1 VISDHLLLLTVA
13 SFVIAAVS
21 ASVGHAGAS
30 GYIAL
35 MALLGLASEE
45 IRPVALTLNVLVSAI
60 ATIQFRR
67 AGYFSWELFFPLAA
81 ASMPYAW
88 IGGYAALPGHLFEKI
103 AGVALLLASVRFL
116 VSPPP
121 ETEAAPPSFPA
132 ALAVGG
138 WVGLLS
144 GITGTGGG
152 IFLNPI
158 LIFLRWAGT
167 KTASAVTAPFI
178 LVNSLSGLFGY
189 MSSSG
194 RIPPMAT
201 PLLVAAAAGG
211 ALGSWYGSGRLDPMA
226 VKRVLGLLLLVAG
239 GKMLIS

>member
-1 VISDHLLLLTVA
+1 VSPDQLLLLTAA

-21 ASVGHAGAS
+21 ATVGHAGAS
-30 GYIAL
+30 GYLAV
-35 MALLGLASEE
+35 MALLGMAPEE
-45 IRPVALTLNVLVSAI
+45 MRPVALMLNVTVSAI
-60 ATIQFRR
+60 GTFQFRR
-67 AGYFSWELFFPLAA
+67 AGHFSWELFFPLAA
-81 ASMPYAW
+81 ASIPYAW
-88 IGGYAALPGHLFEKI
+88 IGGYATLPGHVFERA
-103 AGVALLLASVRFL
+103 AGAALLLAAVRFL
-116 VSPPP
+116 TSPPP

-152 IFLNPI
+152 VFLNPI
-158 LIFLRWAGT
+158 LIFLHWAGT

-189 MSSSG
+189 VSSSG
-194 RIPPMAT
+194 RIPPMVT

-211 ALGSWYGSGRLDPMA
+211 VLGSWYGSSRLDPMA

-239 GKMLIS
+239 GKLLFS